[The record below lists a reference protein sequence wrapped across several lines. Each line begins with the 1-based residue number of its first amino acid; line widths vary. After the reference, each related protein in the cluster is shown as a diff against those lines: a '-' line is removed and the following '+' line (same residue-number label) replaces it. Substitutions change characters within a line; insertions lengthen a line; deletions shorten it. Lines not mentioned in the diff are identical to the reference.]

1 MQKGGSTSNSTE
13 LSSHTSGPG
22 HSSPGEQ
29 SKPLGSSRSQYES
42 SILSVQHRYGVGG
55 QKEGQTGS
63 MLKLGIQVG
72 AGSRSQEGGEDS
84 MGGTGFYRPLDTH
97 LHTFRTRQ
105 QHAEP
110 L

>member
-1 MQKGGSTSNSTE
+1 MAAHPIPQSFLATPQI
-13 LSSHTSGPG
+13 LDMVV
-22 HSSPGEQ
+22 PGEQ
-29 SKPLGSSRSQYES
+29 SKPLESSRSQCES
-42 SILSVQHRYGVGG
+42 SILSIQHKYGVGG
-55 QKEGQTGS
+55 QKEGHRGS
-63 MLKLGIQVG
+63 MLLGIQGIQVG

-84 MGGTGFYRPLDTH
+84 VGGTGFYRPLDTH